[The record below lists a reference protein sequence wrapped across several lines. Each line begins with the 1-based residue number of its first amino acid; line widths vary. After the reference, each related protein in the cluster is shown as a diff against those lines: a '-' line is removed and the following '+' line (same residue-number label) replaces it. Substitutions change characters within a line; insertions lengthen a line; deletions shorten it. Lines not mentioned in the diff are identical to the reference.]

1 MLAVLQLCKSKLKC
15 MCAVSLFHMC
25 SVLDLLPYLTW
36 DLFQEAHSKSK
47 RFIPCFYIHSYQ

>member
-1 MLAVLQLCKSKLKC
+1 MLAVLQLCKSKLTC

-25 SVLDLLPYLTW
+25 SVLDLLSYLTW

-47 RFIPCFYIHSYQ
+47 RFIPCF